1 MRPVIIRDDDD
12 EFPPPP
18 RKETRSGNRG
28 IGFVVGVLLLLL
40 FGARSVA
47 SFIIDWQW
55 WGEVRQRE
63 TWISMLIYRIAPI
76 LAAAAL
82 AFLVLW
88 LIHARGVKRGGVRL
102 RDFPDYAKI
111 STLLLAVVSLFF
123 AAVTVDAWTIVRFV
137 GGLGATTD
145 GWRDPAFGNPLAF
158 YLFHV
163 PFYKMLLRFLI
174 GLVIVS
180 ALVYWVAARGWSLRE
195 RFADLRA
202 GGDIDIRELGLGEML
217 ESSLIRIA
225 FTIGL
230 ILMAA
235 RIFLGRYSLLT
246 QDHGFMVGLDYV
258 GKNVSLP
265 LIWASIAAC
274 LVAAVLLWM
283 GRARWSLVLTA
294 AALLLPGLIS
304 AGVNAAFVRPSEIT
318 IQRDYI
324 VDHIASTRAAFGLD
338 RGIREQDF
346 DVKADVGFD
355 LQRNRVLLDNVRLW
369 DWQAFQ
375 DTVTQIQALRPYYV
389 FSDSDV
395 DRYMLPDR
403 DGNMRLQQVLL
414 APRELDVQRL
424 PDAQTRWINPHFIY
438 THGYGL
444 VLAEANRITS
454 DGLPLLYIQNAPPQI
469 RTPSLKITRPEI
481 YYGEAVH
488 EPVFV
493 RTAQPEFSY
502 PSGSENVQHS
512 YAGTGGFP
520 IASLPMR
527 FAAALRESDWNIVL
541 TQFLTGESRM
551 MIRRRIRDRLETIAS
566 FVDWD
571 RDPYLVITQEGRLVW
586 IVDGYTSSDAHPYAR
601 SVRTAFGSLNYVRN
615 SVKATI
621 DAYDGNV
628 NLYIFDPADPIITA
642 YSRLFTKLF
651 KPAAEMPADLRAH
664 ARYPEMIFRIQA
676 EMYRTFHMTDPEAF
690 YNKED
695 LWDIAR
701 NTSSQE
707 GVPNIATPTYLMTA
721 LPDSDEPEFLLM
733 VPFTPR
739 NKDNL
744 IGLMLARCDGEHL
757 GEIVILKL
765 SKQELIFGPMQIKA
779 RINQDQNIAKDL
791 TLWNQQGSKV
801 IRGQLMVL
809 PIDDTFLYV
818 EPIYLQAAQA
828 PMPQLRK
835 VALATGSNIAYADT
849 YQEALRQLA
858 GLKAASAESPPSESS
873 SFQQPAITSPAGDP
887 RVSAARERMRRYRDL
902 LSQGKFA
909 EAGRELEALQE
920 LLR

>member
-12 EFPPPP
+12 FPPPP
-18 RKETRSGNRG
+18 RETRTGNRG
-28 IGFVVGVLLLLL
+28 IGFIVAILLLLL
-40 FGARSVA
+40 FGARSIANFV
-47 SFIIDWQW
+47 IDWQW
-55 WGEVRQRE
+55 WGEIQQRE
-63 TWISMLIYRIAPI
+63 TWILMLTYRILPV
-76 LAAAAL
+76 LGAAL
-82 AFLVLW
+82 LVFGTLW
-88 LIHARGVKRGGVRL
+88 LVHARGMKRGGVRM
-102 RDFPDYAKI
+102 RDFPDYAKVAA
-111 STLLLAVVSLFF
+111 LVLAVVSLFF
-123 AAVTVDAWTIVRFV
+123 ALVTVDSWTIVRFT
-137 GGLGATTD
+137 GGLSAVSD

-163 PFYKMLLRFLI
+163 PFYKMLLRFLL
-174 GLVIVS
+174 GLVVVS
-180 ALVYWVAARGWSLRE
+180 VLVYWLAARGWSLRE
-195 RFADLRA
+195 RFDEFRA
-202 GGDIDIRELGLGEML
+202 GGDIDIRELGLGEL
-217 ESSLIRIA
+217 IESRLIRVAI
-225 FTIGL
+225 TIGL
-230 ILMAA
+230 VFLAA
-235 RIFLGRYSLLT
+235 RLFLGRYSLLT

-258 GKNVSLP
+258 GKNISLP
-265 LIWASIAAC
+265 LIWASMAACIIAA
-274 LVAAVLLWM
+274 AFLWM
-283 GRARWSLVLTA
+283 GRAKWSAVLVA
-294 AALLLPGLIS
+294 AALLLPGLIA
-304 AGVNAAFVRPSEIT
+304 AGVNAAFVRPTEIS
-318 IQRDYI
+318 IQRKYI
-324 VDHIASTRAAFGLD
+324 LDHIAGTRAAFGLD
-338 RGIREQDF
+338 YRTREEDF
-346 DVKADVGFD
+346 DVKPDVGFD
-355 LQRNRVLLDNVRLW
+355 LQSNRALLDNVRLW

-389 FSDSDV
+389 FVDSDV

-444 VLAEANRITS
+444 VLAEANRITP

-469 RTPSLKITRPEI
+469 RTSSLKITQPEI

-493 RTAQPEFSY
+493 RTGQPEFSY
-502 PSGSENVQHS
+502 PSGSENVQTR

-551 MIRRRIRDRLETIAS
+551 MIRRRVRDRLEAMAGFIE
-566 FVDWD
+566 WE
-571 RDPYLVITQEGRLVW
+571 RDPYLVITTEGRLVW
-586 IVDGYTSSDAHPYAR
+586 MIDGYTSSDAHPYSR
-601 SVRTAFGSLNYVRN
+601 SVRTGAFGTINYIRN
-615 SVKATI
+615 AVKATI

-628 NLYIFDPADPIITA
+628 NIYIFDTTDPIIAA
-642 YSRLFTKLF
+642 YSKLF
-651 KPAAEMPADLRAH
+651 PKLFQPASAMPADLRSH

-701 NTSSQE
+701 NTSTQE
-707 GVPNIATPTYLMTA
+707 GVPNTATPTYLMTS
-721 LPDSDEPEFLLM
+721 LPDSNEPEFLLM

-744 IGLMLARCDGEHL
+744 IGLMVARCDGANL

-765 SKQELIFGPMQIKA
+765 SKQELIFGPMQNKA

-849 YQEALRQLA
+849 YQQALAQLA
-858 GLKAASAESPPSESS
+858 GLKEAAKTPQPEFSATRPQERPPSS
-873 SFQQPAITSPAGDP
+873 GDS
-887 RVSAARERMRRYRDL
+887 RLDAARDRMRRYREL
-902 LSQGKFA
+902 LSQGRFA

-920 LLR
+920 LLK